1 MQKLQ
6 QFKSKIQISNQAQ
19 NPKSKQKYDLIE
31 RTSRFG
37 EDIIEFVQILPKN
50 FINNPLI
57 SQIGI

>member
-1 MQKLQ
+1 M
-6 QFKSKIQISNQAQ
+6 SNQAQ

-50 FINNPLI
+50 FVNNPLI
-57 SQIGI
+57 SQIGT